1 MNVKLENIRHVFF
14 IGIGGI
20 GMSALARYFHQ
31 MGCAVVGYDRTESD
45 LTRALEGEGI
55 SVFYE
60 DNVKLIPKGFETP
73 SEDNLVVY
81 TPAVPQDL
89 SVKNAFQRRGFELLK
104 RSEVL
109 GLISKEKFTIAVA
122 GTHGKTTTS
131 TLIAHV
137 LTQADV
143 ECSAF
148 LGGISA
154 NFNSNILIS
163 EGDIVVVEADEFD
176 RSFLTLHPDIAVVT
190 SLQADHL
197 DIYSGF
203 GEVVKSFED
212 FLGQIKPDGKSV
224 VRKGLK
230 VSGDMSYGLEKEADA
245 RAEDIE
251 IKNGDFYFTYRD
263 QETVFE
269 KMYMAVPGY
278 HNVENAVAAI
288 SVGRLLGIDLA
299 LIKQGLATFK
309 GVKRRFEYI
318 VKNEKNIYIDD
329 YAHHPAEV
337 EAFLTSVRK
346 MYPRK
351 KLTVV
356 FQPHL
361 YSRTRDFAE
370 DFAQALSLGDQLFLL
385 DIYPARELPIEGV
398 SSEWLIE
405 KVSGARKEVVSKEK
419 LLERVGQ
426 EKPELI
432 VTMGAG
438 DIDRL
443 VKPIKEK
450 LEANA

>member
-31 MGCAVVGYDRTESD
+31 MGCAVAGYDRTESD
-45 LTRALEGEGI
+45 LTRTLESEGI

-60 DNVKLIPKGFETP
+60 DNVDLIPQDFET
-73 SEDNLVVY
+73 SNETNLVVY

-89 SVKNAFQRRGFELLK
+89 GIRNTLQSRGFTLFK

-137 LTQADV
+137 LTQAGV
-143 ECSAF
+143 PCSAF

-154 NFNSNILIS
+154 NYNSNILIS
-163 EGDIVVVEADEFD
+163 EGDVVVVEADEFD

-203 GEVVKSFED
+203 DEVIKSFED
-212 FLGQIKPDGKSV
+212 FLGQIKPDGKSI
-224 VRKGLK
+224 VRNGLK
-230 VSGDMSYGLEKEADA
+230 VSGDRSYGLEKEADA

-263 QETVFE
+263 QETTFE
-269 KMYMAVPGY
+269 EMHMAVPGY

-288 SVGRLLGIDLA
+288 SVGRLLDIDMG

-346 MYPRK
+346 MYPSK

-370 DFAQALSLGDQLFLL
+370 DFAKALSLSDELFLL

-398 SSEWLIE
+398 TSESLI
-405 KVSGARKEVVSKEK
+405 KRVSGVRKKVVSKEE
-419 LLERVGQ
+419 LLTVVEQ

>member
-1 MNVKLENIRHVFF
+1 MNVKLEHIKHVFF

-31 MGCAVVGYDRTESD
+31 MGCSVSGYDRTESD
-45 LTRALEGEGI
+45 LTRTLVSEGI

-60 DNVKLIPKGFETP
+60 DNVDLIPEVYDSP
-73 SEDNLVVY
+73 NAECLVVY
-81 TPAVPQDL
+81 TPAVPHDL
-89 SVKNAFQRRGFELLK
+89 EINKVFQRRGFELFK
-104 RSEVL
+104 RSAVL

-137 LTQADV
+137 LTQAGV

-154 NFNSNILIS
+154 NYNSNILIS
-163 EGDIVVVEADEFD
+163 GSDIVVVEADEFD

-197 DIYSGF
+197 DIYGGF
-203 GEVVKSFED
+203 DEVVKSFEA
-212 FLGQIKPDGKSV
+212 FLAQVKPGGKSV

-230 VSGDMSYGLEKEADA
+230 VSGDVSYGLEVKADA
-245 RAEDIE
+245 TAENVE
-251 IKNGDFYFTYRD
+251 IQNGDFYFTFTD
-263 QETVFE
+263 KEGSFE
-269 KMYMAVPGY
+269 KIHMAVPGY

-288 SVGRLLGIDLA
+288 CVGKLLNLDMSA
-299 LIKQGLATFK
+299 IKKGLSTFK

-318 VKNEKNIYIDD
+318 VKSDKNIYIDD

-337 EAFLTSVRK
+337 EAFLTSVQK
-346 MYPRK
+346 MYPDK

-370 DFAQALSLGDQLFLL
+370 DFAKALALSDELLLL

-398 SSEWLIE
+398 TSEWLMHKIAGID
-405 KVSGARKEVVSKEK
+405 KKVVSKEQ
-419 LLERVGQ
+419 LLEKVAK
-426 EKPELI
+426 EKPELL

-443 VKPIKEK
+443 VKPLKEK
-450 LEANA
+450 LETHA